1 MLRMLLIVAIL
12 LPACGGARW
21 NNEDALNAK
30 KIEMSMNAAGK
41 PMEVEYHISPAQVP
55 EVVRQAMDKL
65 HPGGAFTDA
74 EKEWYKGKLYYELSR
89 EVKGM
94 EVEAMF
100 TPEGELF
107 QQEIQVSQAKV
118 PAGVQTAARAA
129 VSGGKVKKWE
139 EIRDGNNA
147 LVEYHVKMN
156 RGGKDY
162 KVMISTAG
170 RTIGV
175 YREVPAEIE
184 VPR

>member
-1 MLRMLLIVAIL
+1 MLRMLLIVAIV

-21 NNEDALNAK
+21 NNDDALNAK
-30 KIEMSMNAAGK
+30 KIEMTMSAQGK
-41 PMEVEYHISPAQVP
+41 PMEVEFHISPSEVP
-55 EVVRQAMDKL
+55 PAVREAMDRL

-74 EKEWYKGKLYYELSR
+74 EKEWYKGKLYYELAR

-100 TPEGELF
+100 TPDGQLF
-107 QQEIQVSQAKV
+107 QQEIEVPQSKV

-129 VSGGKVKKWE
+129 LSGGKVSKWE

-147 LVEYHVKMN
+147 LLEYHVKMA
-156 RGGKDY
+156 RGGKNF
-162 KVMISTAG
+162 KLMITTGGRVMA
-170 RTIGV
+170 V
-175 YREVPAEIE
+175 YREIPSEIE

>member
-1 MLRMLLIVAIL
+1 MLRMLLIFAIV

-30 KIEMSMNAAGK
+30 KIEMTMSAQGK
-41 PMEVEYHISPAQVP
+41 PMEVEFHISPAHVP
-55 EVVRQAMDKL
+55 AVVREAMDKL

-74 EKEWYKGKLYYELSR
+74 EKEWYKGKLYFELSR

-100 TPEGELF
+100 TPDGQLF
-107 QQEIQVSQAKV
+107 QQEIEIPQSKV

-129 VSGGKVKKWE
+129 LSGGKVSKWE
-139 EIRDGNNA
+139 EIRDASNA
-147 LVEYHVKMN
+147 LLEYHVKMA
-156 RGGKDY
+156 RGGKNF
-162 KVMISTAG
+162 KIMITTGGRVTA
-170 RTIGV
+170 V
-175 YREVPAEIE
+175 YREIPSEIE

>member
-1 MLRMLLIVAIL
+1 MLLILAIL

-21 NNEDALNAK
+21 NSEDALNAR
-30 KIEMSMNAAGK
+30 KIEMTMNAQGK
-41 PMEVEYHISPAQVP
+41 PTEVEFHISPSQVP
-55 EVVRQAMDKL
+55 EVVRTAMDKL

-74 EKEWYKGKLYYELSR
+74 EKEWNGGKLYYELSR

-100 TPEGELF
+100 TPDGELF
-107 QQEIQVSQAKV
+107 QQEIEVAQAKV

-129 VSGGKVKKWE
+129 LSGGKVKKWE

-147 LVEYHVKMN
+147 LLEYHVKMA

-162 KVMISTAG
+162 KLMLTTAG
-170 RTIGV
+170 RVTAV
-175 YREVPAEIE
+175 YREIPSEIE
-184 VPR
+184 VSR

>member
-1 MLRMLLIVAIL
+1 MARTLLIVAIL

-21 NNEDALNAK
+21 SNEDALNAK
-30 KIEMSMNAAGK
+30 KIEMTVNSAGK
-41 PMEVEYHISPAQVP
+41 ATEVEFHISPAQVP
-55 EVVRQAMDKL
+55 EVVRQAMDKV
-65 HPGGAFTDA
+65 HPGGPFTDA

-100 TPEGELF
+100 TPEGVLF
-107 QQEIQVSQAKV
+107 QQEIEVSQAKV

-129 VSGGKVKKWE
+129 LSGGKVRKWE
-139 EIRDGNNA
+139 EIRDAQNG
-147 LVEYHVKMN
+147 LLEYHVKMN

-162 KVMISTAG
+162 KIKISTGG
-170 RTIGV
+170 RVTEV
-175 YREVPAEIE
+175 LREVPSEIE